1 MLAVLGGAAGLWYV
15 DEVEKAKLALET
27 TRLKVAHVRRTHAAL
42 TERAANR
49 AAAARL
55 DDMSRQKLLHAQK
68 RVDEAVQKH
77 ETTDAHTK
85 AIISDLNALARKV
98 EEHFQRAE
106 TAWRAVEIP
115 EIQLGSGRT
124 LRNVK
129 LGSLDGDRLNLTHSE
144 GAGVIPL
151 HDMPAP
157 LLAKFDWRSFDIIAR
172 LKRLAARLE
181 PANQSTPPENIPDA
195 RLTAM
200 RKEMALLEGAL
211 ERLTVQR
218 VQQESL
224 VREYDQQIAREAGR
238 SQASFS
244 IRTQRDVAE
253 GSAGQ
258 IRSEAGKIETRLNSL
273 RSQEQTLLGKK

>member
-1 MLAVLGGAAGLWYV
+1 MLAVMGGAAGLWYV

-27 TRLKVAHVRRTHAAL
+27 TRLKVAHVRRTHVAL

-55 DDMSRQKLLHAQK
+55 DDLAREKLLHAQK
-68 RVDEAVQKH
+68 RLDDAVQKH
-77 ETTDAHTK
+77 ETTAAK
-85 AIISDLNALARKV
+85 KRAVISELKALAQNV
-98 EEHFQRAE
+98 EDHVRRAE
-106 TAWRAVEIP
+106 TAWRVVEIP
-115 EIQLGSGRT
+115 EIQLGSGKT
-124 LRNVK
+124 LRDVR
-129 LGSLDGDRLNLTHSE
+129 LGNLDGDRLNLTHSE
-144 GAGVIPL
+144 GAGSIPL
-151 HDMPAP
+151 HDMPTP
-157 LLAKFDWRSFDIIAR
+157 LLAKFDWRSFDILAR
-172 LKRLAARLE
+172 VKRLIARLE
-181 PANQSTPPENIPDA
+181 PEQQSAPVENVPDA
-195 RLTAM
+195 RLTAV
-200 RKEMALLEGAL
+200 RKEMTLLEGTL

-258 IRSEAGKIETRLNSL
+258 IRTEANRIETRLKSL
-273 RSQEQTLLGKK
+273 KSQEQTLLGRK